1 MNIKWSVI
9 KLGGLAAVMALGSVA
24 WANPGAGSGPNGEFR
39 AARQAAKQAEREEK
53 REARQAERDARVV
66 DARRPNRLTPEERR
80 DLRRQINQAGQD
92 LYQDGPKK

>member
-1 MNIKWSVI
+1 MKIKW
-9 KLGGLAAVMALGSVA
+9 AVMKLSVLVAVMVPGSVV

-53 REARQAERDARVV
+53 REARQAEREARG

-92 LYQDGPKK
+92 LYQDAPKK